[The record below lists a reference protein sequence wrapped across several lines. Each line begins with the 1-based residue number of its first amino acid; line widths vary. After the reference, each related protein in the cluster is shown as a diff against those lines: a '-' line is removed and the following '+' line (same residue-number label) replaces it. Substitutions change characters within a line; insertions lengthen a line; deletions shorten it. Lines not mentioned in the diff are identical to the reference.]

1 VSETFLILSILGF
14 ALTVNAVRPLPGLV
28 AVQSFFASWLTM
40 ELAPQLLVIHAI
52 AVGSFAAAGAIHGRS
67 GEVGLIL
74 SGGTAAGLLVLM
86 LIAERAKPI
95 TEAALS
101 ETLGAN
107 YATEILPHRSARY
120 DLRVPWRQLLLPFHM
135 THPDVVRVK
144 NIQYAPGGKRRHL
157 LDVFHHRDLP
167 DGCPVLLQIH
177 GGGWIVENKDHQG
190 RPLMLQLA
198 SREWVC
204 VAPNYALSPRHT
216 WPEHLVDVKRAIAWI
231 RENIAAYG
239 GDPDFIVV
247 TGGSAGGHLAAM
259 AALTANDP
267 EYQPGFEHVDTTM
280 RAAIPH
286 YGVYDMTGQLKSINA
301 WGQRRLL
308 ERLVFKKRFGR
319 HREEFERASPLFR
332 IHRDAPPFFVI
343 HGRYDSLVPVAEARE
358 FVRRLRAATESPVAY
373 AELPG
378 GQHAFDVFPSI
389 RSAHVVRAVERFA
402 DWVWSS
408 YARDR
413 ETAERAA
420 ARRQPDRSA

>member
-1 VSETFLILSILGF
+1 MSETFLILSILGF

-40 ELAPQLLVIHAI
+40 ELAPQLLVVHVI
-52 AVGSFAAAGAIHGRS
+52 AVAAFAAAGAVHGRA

-74 SGGTAAGLLVLM
+74 SAGTAVGLVALM
-86 LIAERAKPI
+86 LIAERARPI
-95 TEAALS
+95 TEAALR
-101 ETLGAN
+101 EALGAG
-107 YATEILPHRSARY
+107 YGSEILPVRSNRD

-135 THPDVVRVK
+135 THPDVERVR
-144 NIQYAPGGKRRHL
+144 NIHYAPGGKRRHL
-157 LDVFHHRDLP
+157 LDVYHHRDVP
-167 DGCPVLLQIH
+167 QGRPVLLQIH

-204 VAPNYALSPRHT
+204 VAPNYALSPRHS

-247 TGGSAGGHLAAM
+247 TGGSAGGHLAAL

-267 EYQPGFEHVDTTM
+267 EYQPGFEHVDTTL

-286 YGVYDMTGQLKSINA
+286 YAVYDLTGQLKSINA

-308 ERLVFKKRFGR
+308 ERFVFKKRFGR

-332 IHRDAPPFFVI
+332 VHEGAPPFFVI
-343 HGRYDSLVPVAEARE
+343 HGRYDSLVPVAEARA
-358 FVRRLRAATESPVAY
+358 FVERLRAATASPVAY

-402 DWVWSS
+402 DWVWSA
-408 YARDR
+408 YAGDRDV
-413 ETAERAA
+413 ARAPA
-420 ARRQPDRSA
+420 HSEPPRSA